1 MKMSCCSLS
10 DISNLTRCQVGALS
24 ERADLMQNGY
34 LVVFQVMQADWWFI
48 KLRHYSNGRTLK
60 IQWKPDYYEISEG
73 KKILKQVCS

>member
-1 MKMSCCSLS
+1 MSCCSLS
-10 DISNLTRCQVGALS
+10 DISNLTHCQVGALS

-34 LVVFQVMQADWWFI
+34 LIVFQVMQADWWFI

-73 KKILKQVCS
+73 KRILKQVCS

>member
-1 MKMSCCSLS
+1 MKMCYCSLS

-34 LVVFQVMQADWWFI
+34 LLVFQVMQADWWFI

-73 KKILKQVCS
+73 KKILKQVCD

>member
-10 DISNLTRCQVGALS
+10 DISNLTRCQIGALS

-34 LVVFQVMQADWWFI
+34 MLVFQVMQADWWFI
-48 KLRHYSNGRTLK
+48 KLRHYANGRTLK

-73 KKILKQVCS
+73 KRILKQVCD

>member
-10 DISNLTRCQVGALS
+10 DISNLTRCQIGALS

-34 LVVFQVMQADWWFI
+34 LIVFQVMQADWWFI

-73 KKILKQVCS
+73 KRILKQVCS

>member
-1 MKMSCCSLS
+1 MEMCCCSS
-10 DISNLTRCQVGALS
+10 PVNGDLTRCQVGALS

-34 LVVFQVMQADWWFI
+34 MIVFQVMQDDWWFI

-73 KKILKQVCS
+73 KKILKQVCD